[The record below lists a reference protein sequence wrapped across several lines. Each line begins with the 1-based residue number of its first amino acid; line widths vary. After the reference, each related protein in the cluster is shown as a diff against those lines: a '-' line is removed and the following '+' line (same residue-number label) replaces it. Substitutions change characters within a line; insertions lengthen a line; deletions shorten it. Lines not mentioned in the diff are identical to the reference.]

1 MKPPLP
7 SIPGVIPTTSL
18 CLAAMGLSSCSP
30 CPFAELSG
38 NMATE
43 WQNYYPK
50 ESAVVQGCVS
60 KMTAADCADLE
71 EGKSLYAY
79 FAADS
84 KIAYI
89 EESFSTSTV
98 AVCVR
103 YLFDESGDFVA
114 AACRISTQS
123 VFSDEWTHSQKFLVH
138 GQYLKV
144 ERCGISEAVAD
155 RAKRIM
161 KLCLSDLQN
170 QSKKIKK

>member
-1 MKPPLP
+1 MSMPAIHKILA
-7 SIPGVIPTTSL
+7 TSAL

-43 WQNYYPK
+43 WQNYYP
-50 ESAVVQGCVS
+50 EEAAVVQGCVS
-60 KMTAADCADLE
+60 EMKADSDE
-71 EGKSLYAY
+71 SSVLYAY

-123 VFSDEWTHSQKFLVH
+123 LFSDEWTHSQKLLVH
-138 GQYLKV
+138 NQYLKV
-144 ERCGISEAVAD
+144 EQCGISEAVAD

-161 KLCLSDLQN
+161 KLCLADLAT
-170 QSKKIKK
+170 QSPKIQK

>member
-1 MKPPLP
+1 MH
-7 SIPGVIPTTSL
+7 SYPGILTSTAL
-18 CLAAMGLSSCSP
+18 CLAALGLSSCSP
-30 CPFAELSG
+30 RPLMELSG
-38 NMATE
+38 NVATE
-43 WQNYYPK
+43 WQNYYPE

-60 KMTAADCADLE
+60 KMTVDLDE
-71 EGKSLYAY
+71 SSVLYAY

-103 YLFDESGDFVA
+103 YLFDESADFVA

-123 VFSDEWTHSQKFLVH
+123 VFSDEWTHSQKLLVH
-138 GQYLKV
+138 GQHLKI
-144 ERCGISEAVAD
+144 ERCGISEAVEA

-161 KLCLSDLQN
+161 KLCLADLEN
-170 QSKKIKK
+170 QSKKRRK